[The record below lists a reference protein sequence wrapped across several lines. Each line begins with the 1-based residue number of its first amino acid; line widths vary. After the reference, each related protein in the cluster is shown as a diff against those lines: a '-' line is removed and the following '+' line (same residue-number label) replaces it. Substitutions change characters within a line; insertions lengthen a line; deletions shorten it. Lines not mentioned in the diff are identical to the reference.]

1 VTTRPTAPRIPSA
14 LAAVCGAVLW
24 VLVPQTACAVQV
36 TAPDFANSSEHG
48 ADFAKP
54 NVLRASRM
62 LVILSPSYDVDQD
75 SVTQTAQF
83 QAPLVTEGAVSISYP
98 QAGRQPITADGKG
111 SAKAYFGIL
120 SGQADYEA
128 HLGPSNG
135 DLQLIVEFIDLLT
148 VGGASGGAPVKLDVA
163 LDANGTVTGF
173 VAPENAAVGFRSFAN
188 AFANAQLYVWGFTV
202 IPRRGQSFEA
212 LDYQQADFTP
222 TATTLAQPHT
232 VVVRPGEKYW
242 VAGRMEIRIRS
253 NATGL
258 LEFTP
263 TQTVQALADFT
274 HTVRVLVN
282 ANPETPAASYS
293 MASGVDLRTGATT
306 TTTTTLATGPGSTTT
321 TTTTPPPSC
330 DTPRCIVDEALSGP
344 ACSGE
349 AVPANVSAKLHQATS
364 LIEQAG
370 SVPAKKARKLLKRA
384 KATLRAAKTNA
395 TRAAKGKH
403 AKISS
408 ECAAA
413 LSAAADV
420 SPH

>member
-1 VTTRPTAPRIPSA
+1 MTRPTALRMSSA
-14 LAAVCGAVLW
+14 LAAVCGTVLW
-24 VLVPQTACAVQV
+24 VLVPQTAWAVQAF
-36 TAPDFANSSEHG
+36 APDFPNSSAHG

-54 NVLRASRM
+54 NVLRASRQ
-62 LVILSPSYDVDQD
+62 LVILSPSFDTDED
-75 SVTQTAQF
+75 AVTQTAQF
-83 QAPLVTEGAVSISYP
+83 QAPLVTEGAVSISFP

-128 HLGPSNG
+128 HRGPSLA
-135 DLQLIVEFIDLLT
+135 DLRLNVEFIDLLT
-148 VGGASGGAPVKLDVA
+148 VGGARGGAPVKLDVV
-163 LDANGTVTGF
+163 LDANGTVTGYT
-173 VAPENAAVGFRSFAN
+173 APENAAVGFKSFAN
-188 AFANAQLYVWGFTV
+188 AFANAQLYVWPFTV
-202 IPRRGQSFEA
+202 IPAAGVYYDF
-212 LDYQQADFTP
+212 LDYQQADFSP
-222 TATTLAQPHT
+222 WATTLAQPHT
-232 VVVRPGEKYW
+232 VVVDPGQKYW
-242 VAGRMEIRIRS
+242 VAARMEIRIRS
-253 NATGL
+253 TATGL

-274 HTVRVLVN
+274 HTVRVFVN
-282 ANPETPAASYS
+282 ANPETPAASYT
-293 MASGVDLRTGATT
+293 MASGADLRTGATT
-306 TTTTTLATGPGSTTT
+306 TSTTLATGPGSTTT

-330 DTPRCIVDEALSGP
+330 DSPRCVVDAALSGP

-384 KATLRAAKTNA
+384 KATLRQAKTNA
-395 TRAAKGKH
+395 TRAAKGRH
-403 AKISS
+403 AKISA

-420 SPH
+420 NPH